1 MLAAAAIALGGL
13 GLFATRTRT
22 GIAWRAT
29 VTNPGMAIA
38 FGVDVV
44 KVRYLN
50 FLIGSALAALA
61 GALIALLNNFVEPS
75 MGFVVSY
82 KALAIIVLGG
92 LGSVPG
98 TLIASLALGIIESY
112 ATIFVGSYLDRDA
125 IALPL
130 PHCRLDRAAARLRR
144 GDGGMSAYAVSLLS
158 FIGLNIMLA
167 VSLNLISGFCGQ
179 FSLGHGAF
187 YGAGAYATAYAATAG
202 APLVPALLAGAS
214 AAASLGI
221 VVGFAA
227 LRLRE
232 DFLAVT
238 TIGLSF
244 LFVGFVRKQHWLGA
258 EMGLSKIP
266 PSGIGPAGN
275 AILIMALAVAT
286 IVFSLYVKR
295 SWMGFAFRAV
305 GDDEDTARTIGIN
318 ASSFKLAAF
327 AIGTAI
333 AGLAGGLYAFFT
345 QFVVPD
351 SFGFIVSVTLMAMV
365 VIGGT
370 GSTWG
375 VVAGAVLLTLLPEAF
390 RFVNEFRLLIFGGLL
405 VVVMRFAP
413 GGLAGIVRRMGWA
426 R

>member
-1 MLAAAAIALGGL
+1 
-13 GLFATRTRT
+13 
-22 GIAWRAT
+22 
-29 VTNPGMAIA
+29 
-38 FGVDVV
+38 
-44 KVRYLN
+44 
-50 FLIGSALAALA
+50 
-61 GALIALLNNFVEPS
+61 
-75 MGFVVSY
+75 
-82 KALAIIVLGG
+82 
-92 LGSVPG
+92 
-98 TLIASLALGIIESY
+98 
-112 ATIFVGSYLDRDA
+112 
-125 IALPL
+125 
-130 PHCRLDRAAARLRR
+130 
-144 GDGGMSAYAVSLLS
+144 MSAYAVSLLS

-187 YGAGAYATAYAATAG
+187 YGAGAYATAYVATAG
-202 APLVPALLAGAS
+202 MPLVPALLIGAAV
-214 AAASLGI
+214 AACLGL
-221 VVGFAA
+221 VVGFAS

-238 TIGLSF
+238 TIGVSF

-258 EMGLSKIP
+258 EMGMSRIP
-266 PSGIGPAGN
+266 PSGLGPDGN
-275 AILIMALAVAT
+275 AILILALAVAA
-286 IVFSLYVKR
+286 IAFSLYVKR
-295 SWMGFAFRAV
+295 SWMGFAFQAV
-305 GDDEDTARTIGIN
+305 GDDEDTARTVGIN

-375 VVAGAVLLTLLPEAF
+375 VVAGAVVLTLLPEAF

-413 GGLAGIVRRMGWA
+413 GGLAGIVRSLGRA

>member
-1 MLAAAAIALGGL
+1 
-13 GLFATRTRT
+13 
-22 GIAWRAT
+22 
-29 VTNPGMAIA
+29 
-38 FGVDVV
+38 
-44 KVRYLN
+44 
-50 FLIGSALAALA
+50 
-61 GALIALLNNFVEPS
+61 
-75 MGFVVSY
+75 
-82 KALAIIVLGG
+82 
-92 LGSVPG
+92 
-98 TLIASLALGIIESY
+98 
-112 ATIFVGSYLDRDA
+112 
-125 IALPL
+125 
-130 PHCRLDRAAARLRR
+130 
-144 GDGGMSAYAVSLLS
+144 MSAYAVSLLS

-167 VSLNLISGFCGQ
+167 VGLNLISGFCGQ

-187 YGAGAYATAYAATAG
+187 YGAGAYATAYVATAG
-202 APLVPALLAGAS
+202 MPLVPALLIGAAV
-214 AAASLGI
+214 AACLGLI
-221 VVGFAA
+221 VGFAS

-238 TIGLSF
+238 TIGVSF

-258 EMGLSKIP
+258 EMGLSRIP
-266 PSGIGPAGN
+266 PSGLGPDGN
-275 AILIMALAVAT
+275 AILILALAAAV
-286 IVFSLYVKR
+286 IIFSLYVKR
-295 SWMGFAFRAV
+295 SWMGFAFQAV
-305 GDDEDTARTIGIN
+305 GDDEDTARTVGIN

-327 AIGTAI
+327 AIGTGI

-375 VVAGAVLLTLLPEAF
+375 VVAGAVVLTLLPEAF

-413 GGLAGIVRRMGWA
+413 GGLAGIVRSLGRA

>member
-1 MLAAAAIALGGL
+1 
-13 GLFATRTRT
+13 
-22 GIAWRAT
+22 
-29 VTNPGMAIA
+29 
-38 FGVDVV
+38 
-44 KVRYLN
+44 
-50 FLIGSALAALA
+50 
-61 GALIALLNNFVEPS
+61 
-75 MGFVVSY
+75 
-82 KALAIIVLGG
+82 
-92 LGSVPG
+92 
-98 TLIASLALGIIESY
+98 
-112 ATIFVGSYLDRDA
+112 
-125 IALPL
+125 
-130 PHCRLDRAAARLRR
+130 
-144 GDGGMSAYAVSLLS
+144 MSAYAVSLLS

-187 YGAGAYATAYAATAG
+187 YGAGAYATAYVATAG
-202 APLVPALLAGAS
+202 MPLVPALLIGATVAAG
-214 AAASLGI
+214 LGLI
-221 VVGFAA
+221 VGFAS

-238 TIGLSF
+238 TIGVSF

-258 EMGLSKIP
+258 EMGLSRIP
-266 PSGIGPAGN
+266 PSGLGPDGN
-275 AILIMALAVAT
+275 AILILALAAAV

-295 SWMGFAFRAV
+295 SWIGFAFQAV
-305 GDDEDTARTIGIN
+305 GDDEDTARTVGIN

-327 AIGTAI
+327 AIGTGI

-375 VVAGAVLLTLLPEAF
+375 VVAGAVVLTLLPEAF

-413 GGLAGIVRRMGWA
+413 GGLAGIVRSLGRA

>member
-1 MLAAAAIALGGL
+1 
-13 GLFATRTRT
+13 
-22 GIAWRAT
+22 
-29 VTNPGMAIA
+29 
-38 FGVDVV
+38 
-44 KVRYLN
+44 
-50 FLIGSALAALA
+50 
-61 GALIALLNNFVEPS
+61 
-75 MGFVVSY
+75 
-82 KALAIIVLGG
+82 
-92 LGSVPG
+92 
-98 TLIASLALGIIESY
+98 
-112 ATIFVGSYLDRDA
+112 
-125 IALPL
+125 
-130 PHCRLDRAAARLRR
+130 
-144 GDGGMSAYAVSLLS
+144 MSAYAVSLLS

-187 YGAGAYATAYAATAG
+187 YGAGAYATAYVATAG
-202 APLVPALLAGAS
+202 MPLVPALLVGAAV
-214 AAASLGI
+214 AACLGLI
-221 VVGFAA
+221 VGFAS

-238 TIGLSF
+238 TIGVSF

-258 EMGLSKIP
+258 EMGLSRIP
-266 PSGIGPAGN
+266 PSGLGPDGN
-275 AILIMALAVAT
+275 AILILALAVAA

-295 SWMGFAFRAV
+295 SWMGFAFQAV
-305 GDDEDTARTIGIN
+305 GDDEDTARTVGIN
-318 ASSFKLAAF
+318 SSSFKLAAF
-327 AIGTAI
+327 AIGTGI

-375 VVAGAVLLTLLPEAF
+375 VVAGAVVLTLLPEAF

-413 GGLAGIVRRMGWA
+413 GGLAGIVRSLGRA